1 MNKKLLLGT
10 LTSLPI
16 LPVVLLSTSA
26 INNKKIENN
35 NTNKNSMIKNQTVR
49 QNSKLK
55 YVITI
60 DNQEMTFDSKE
71 EIYKYLVNRVQVNGY
86 LGKKEYKNYDGQ
98 IDMDPNKLNLVDFSK
113 MKKAY
118 KDIHGNYSD
127 DLDSVI
133 RSYLPEFAIVKR
145 YYDHRNQPF
154 KDPEEAKNSIIQ
166 NSADDIVDNLFYK
179 LNYHYNGQTIEKH
192 YNPYNK
198 YDIEELMQDI
208 YDRKVLGTETKTFQA
223 LKLNDEDGNERLLSY
238 KGQIENFFT
247 TLFNNAIKDFTNQA
261 AKKRYK
267 VTLKLPRMDN
277 MNYPNYGKA
286 YLPQIVLMKDNIME
300 LKQKFISMLMK
311 NELKNILKN

>member
-154 KDPEEAKNSIIQ
+154 KDPEDAKNSIIQ

-179 LNYHYNGQTIEKH
+179 LNYHYNGQTI
-192 YNPYNK
+192 
-198 YDIEELMQDI
+198 
-208 YDRKVLGTETKTFQA
+208 
-223 LKLNDEDGNERLLSY
+223 
-238 KGQIENFFT
+238 
-247 TLFNNAIKDFTNQA
+247 
-261 AKKRYK
+261 
-267 VTLKLPRMDN
+267 
-277 MNYPNYGKA
+277 
-286 YLPQIVLMKDNIME
+286 
-300 LKQKFISMLMK
+300 
-311 NELKNILKN
+311 